1 MLDDIDQKLLQS
13 YQNDFPLT
21 ESPFQ
26 EIGTALGIKET
37 EVIDRYQ
44 RLRDEGFISRIGPL
58 VNHAKVGAS
67 TLVAIAAPE
76 EAIESHAE
84 IINGY
89 AEINHNYLREH
100 RYNLWFVVT
109 ARDENRM
116 NAVISEIETRTGC
129 EPLVLPMLKS
139 FYIDLGFKLW
149 Q

>member
-13 YQNDFPLT
+13 YQRDFPLT
-21 ESPFQ
+21 ENPFQ
-26 EIGTALGIKET
+26 EIGATLGIAEE
-37 EVIDRYQ
+37 EVIKRYQ
-44 RLRDEGFISRIGPL
+44 RLLDDGFISRIGPL

-67 TLVAIAAPE
+67 TLVAIAAAPDT
-76 EAIESHAE
+76 IETSAE
-84 IINGY
+84 IINSF

-109 ARDENRM
+109 AKDEARM
-116 NAVISEIETRTGC
+116 HTVIAEIESRTGC
-129 EPLVLPMLKS
+129 EALVLPMIKS